1 MIGATC
7 KDFMKVKTIF
17 KTIYYIVFMFIV
29 LIAVLLIVSVLPI
42 TGNIKF
48 LTVLSG
54 SMEPTIKTGSIVL
67 VKPINDYKI
76 GDIITFNSTNK
87 TMPPTT
93 HRIAEIKVTGGQPI
107 YITKGDA
114 NNSVDSREIKKS
126 EIVGKTIIRVPYLG
140 YVIDFVKKPIG
151 FVLIIIIPAVVIVN
165 DEIRK
170 IWKEIIR
177 LRNKKKEKD
186 AKQDEKLNELKQ
198 EIKKVE
204 KEMKEN
210 EMDKL

>member
-1 MIGATC
+1 
-7 KDFMKVKTIF
+7 MKIKKTF
-17 KTIYYIVFMFIV
+17 KIVYYIIFAFIIF
-29 LIAVLLIVSVLPI
+29 IAVLLIVSVLPI

-67 VKPINDYKI
+67 VGPVNDYKI
-76 GDIITFNSTNK
+76 GDIITFKPSTE
-87 TMPPTT
+87 TISPIT
-93 HRIAEIKVTGGQPI
+93 HRIAEIKVVGSQPV

-114 NNSVDSREIKKS
+114 NNSVDSQEIQKS
-126 EIVGKTIIRVPYLG
+126 NIIGKTIVRVPYLG
-140 YVIDFVKKPIG
+140 YVIDFVRKPIG
-151 FVLIIIIPAVVIVN
+151 FVLIIVIPAVVIIN

-170 IWKEIIR
+170 IWKEITR

-186 AKQDEKLNELKQ
+186 AKQDEEINKLKQ

-204 KEMKEN
+204 N
-210 EMDKL
+210 EVDKL

>member
-1 MIGATC
+1 
-7 KDFMKVKTIF
+7 MKKIF
-17 KTIYYIVFMFIV
+17 KTIYYVIFAFII
-29 LIAVLLIVSVLPI
+29 LIAVLLIVSILPI

-54 SMEPTIKTGSIVL
+54 SMEPAIKTGSIVL
-67 VKPINDYKI
+67 TKPISDYKI
-76 GDIITFNSTNK
+76 GDIITFGPTTK
-87 TMPPTT
+87 TTPPTT
-93 HRIAEIKVTGGQPI
+93 HRIAEIKVVGGEPV

-126 EIVGKTIIRVPYLG
+126 DIIGKTIVKVPYLG
-140 YVIDFVKKPIG
+140 YVIDFVRKPIG
-151 FVLIIIIPAVVIVN
+151 FVLIIVIPAVVIIN

-170 IWKEIIR
+170 IWKEITR

-186 AKQDEKLNELKQ
+186 AKQDEEINKLKQ

-204 KEMKEN
+204 N
-210 EMDKL
+210 EVDKL